1 MGSED
6 IVFRLKK
13 KLAGLEDQDLTL
25 YTAHIS
31 AQEVKDAICEI
42 ERLRTYFVH
51 EGWGLEYD
59 DD

>member
-25 YTAHIS
+25 YTANIC
-31 AQEVKDAICEI
+31 AQEVEDAIHEI
-42 ERLRTYFVH
+42 ERLRGYFVH
-51 EGWGLEYD
+51 EGWGLEHD
-59 DD
+59 GD